1 MRCAAPLLI
10 LLAALHAQAAWLE
23 LRHGP
28 FVVYTDAG
36 AEPARLALNHLEQ
49 FRYAVGEAAGKPEPA
64 LAWPVTV
71 VVRKPGKGVPAPFI
85 GFSRDGWIISW
96 PAGSQPP
103 AAVFRDFARI
113 IIDSNV
119 PRPMPPGFEAA
130 LAALYSTLEVKGQ
143 RLTLGAAPPEPE
155 RTIEWATLHRLAI
168 TEESASRARVFFSN
182 LANGAEEE
190 IAWRNAFG
198 PPSGGGSWTPKMR
211 QAAAA
216 YLQAGQF
223 TTRPSMGRLVP
234 EREFHEVPALP
245 SRIRLLP
252 GDLALGRG
260 APPAEVRAA
269 YEAPLNEKPAPA
281 CHEGRALALLAEKR
295 PEDAHQEL
303 LAATVAEGAGPRAY
317 YELSLLETDPA
328 RKLKLLEQAV
338 RLNIQWADPF
348 LALAALEPGP
358 IRRAAHL
365 KKAAALRPRDPQIWL
380 SLAQAQ
386 FDAKQF
392 ADAEKSMR
400 SALGTAPD
408 EAAQAEL
415 TRRFEEFEQ
424 AKSDAEAA
432 ARKRE
437 RDEEKADLERVRNEA
452 LERVR
457 QAEQAANASAG
468 AVQGATK
475 GQKIENWWDGAATK
489 SLSVTLKQV
498 DCLGRRARLVVD
510 NGGQPLRLLIPN
522 SGQILVLGPDG
533 NPAAEQARLGCG
545 PQRPPRRV
553 KIEYT
558 PRPDA
563 AAGTAGDAVSLQ
575 FLTEKRR

>member
-1 MRCAAPLLI
+1 MRIAGPLLI
-10 LLAALHAQAAWLE
+10 ALAALPAQAAWLE

-64 LAWPVTV
+64 LPWPVTV
-71 VVRKPGKGVPAPFI
+71 VVRKAGKGVPAPFV
-85 GFSRDGWIISW
+85 GFSRDGWILSW

-113 IIDSNV
+113 IIDHNV

-130 LAALYSTLEVKGQ
+130 LASLYSTLQVQGQ
-143 RLTLGAAPPEPE
+143 RLTLGAPPPAPE
-155 RTIEWATLHRLAI
+155 RTIEWAALHRLAI
-168 TEESASRARVFFSN
+168 AEESASRAHVFFSN

-198 PPSGGGSWTPKMR
+198 PPAERSWTPKMR
-211 QAAAA
+211 DAAAA

-223 TTRPSMGRLVP
+223 ATRSMMGRLVP
-234 EREFHEVPALP
+234 EREFHEIPALP

-260 APPAEVRAA
+260 APPAEIRAA
-269 YEAPLNEKPAPA
+269 YEAALNEKPSPA
-281 CHEGRALALLAEKR
+281 GHEGRALALLLEKR
-295 PEDAHQEL
+295 TEDARQEL
-303 LAATVAEGAGPRAY
+303 VAATSAEGAGPRAY
-317 YELSLLETDPA
+317 YELARLEKDPA
-328 RKLKLLEQAV
+328 GKQKLLELAV
-338 RLNIQWADPF
+338 KLNIQWADPF

-365 KKAAALRPRDPQIWL
+365 KKAASLRPRDPQIWL
-380 SLAQAQ
+380 ELAQAQ

-392 ADAEKSMR
+392 AEAEKSMR
-400 SALGTAPD
+400 MALGAAPD
-408 EAAQAEL
+408 PAAQAEL
-415 TRRFEEFEQ
+415 TRRFEDFEQ

-432 ARKRE
+432 ARKKE
-437 RDEEKADLERVRNEA
+437 RDEEKADLDRVRNEA
-452 LERVR
+452 LERIH
-457 QAEQAANASAG
+457 QAEQTANEKAG
-468 AVQGATK
+468 PVQGAAP
-475 GQKIENWWDGAATK
+475 GQKIENWWDGPPTK
-489 SLSVTLKQV
+489 ALSATLKRV
-498 DCLGRRARLVVD
+498 DCLGKRARLIVD
-510 NGGQPLRLLIPN
+510 NAGQPLRLLIPD
-522 SGQILVLGPDG
+522 SGNILVLGPDG
-533 NPAAEQARLGCG
+533 NPAAEKARLACG
-545 PQRPPRRV
+545 PQRPARRV

-575 FLTEKRR
+575 FLTESRP

>member
-1 MRCAAPLLI
+1 MRLALLLI
-10 LLAALHAQAAWLE
+10 LFAVLEAQAAWLE

-36 AEPARLALNHLEQ
+36 PEPARLALNHLEQ
-49 FRYAVGEAAGKPEPA
+49 FRYAVGEAAGHPEPV
-64 LAWPVTV
+64 LPWPVTV
-71 VVRKPGKGVPAPFI
+71 VVRKAGKGAPAPFI
-85 GFSRDGWIISW
+85 GFSRDGWILSW
-96 PAGSQPP
+96 PAGSQPSP
-103 AAVFRDFARI
+103 KVFRDFARI
-113 IIDSNV
+113 IIDANV

-130 LAALYSTLEVKGQ
+130 LASLYSTLAVKGQ
-143 RLTLGAAPPEPE
+143 RLTLGAPPPEPE
-155 RTIEWATLHRLAI
+155 RSIEWATLHRLAI

-198 PPSGGGSWTPKMR
+198 PPPGGGSWTPKMR
-211 QAAAA
+211 QAATA
-216 YLQAGQF
+216 YRQAGQF
-223 TTRPSMGRLVP
+223 TTRPAMGRLVP
-234 EREFHEVPALP
+234 ERELREIPALP

-260 APPAEVRAA
+260 APPAEIRAA
-269 YEAPLNEKPAPA
+269 YEAALNEKPAPA
-281 CHEGRALALLAEKR
+281 GHEGRGLALLLEKR
-295 PEDAHQEL
+295 PEDARQEL
-303 LAATVAEGAGPRAY
+303 LAATAAEGAGPRAY
-317 YELSLLETDPA
+317 YELARLEKDPA

-338 RLNIQWADPF
+338 RLNLQWADPF

-365 KKAAALRPRDPQIWL
+365 KKAASLRPRDPQIWL
-380 SLAQAQ
+380 DLAQAQ
-386 FDAKQF
+386 FDAKQY

-400 SALGTAPD
+400 SALGAAPD

-415 TRRFEEFEQ
+415 TRRFEDFQQ

-437 RDEEKADLERVRNEA
+437 RDEEKADLDRVRNEA
-452 LERVR
+452 LARVH
-457 QAEQAANASAG
+457 QAEQAANEKAG
-468 AVQGATK
+468 SVQA
-475 GQKIENWWDGAATK
+475 QKVENWWDGPPTK

-510 NGGQPLRLLIPN
+510 NAGQPLRLLIPD

-533 NPAAEQARLGCG
+533 NPSPEKARLGCG

-558 PRPDA
+558 PRADA
-563 AAGTAGDAVSLQ
+563 AAGTSGDAVSLQ
-575 FLTEKRR
+575 FLTASQP